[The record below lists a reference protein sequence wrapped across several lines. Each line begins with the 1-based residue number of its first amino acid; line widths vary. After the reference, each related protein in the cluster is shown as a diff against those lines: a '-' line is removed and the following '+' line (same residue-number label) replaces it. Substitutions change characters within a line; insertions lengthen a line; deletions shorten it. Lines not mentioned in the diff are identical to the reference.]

1 MFIAPYIQLVFAVE
15 MAIRALQRRP
25 FAPRGKYNVT
35 ICLAIVGMLILA
47 NFLIAA
53 FDRSPD
59 FCLTSLFWFVAHY
72 SALCFG
78 LFVAIAAIVLTCT
91 VVIFVRLH
99 RSTKVEVT
107 ARVSASRMVY
117 YLALAVISDVRY
129 FQPLQ

>member
-1 MFIAPYIQLVFAVE
+1 M
-15 MAIRALQRRP
+15 
-25 FAPRGKYNVT
+25 T